1 MSGSARVARR
11 ISPYGRIEFLEGERG
26 CERVICKVLP
36 DGDVEYYEGEKD
48 SERLVRIVYPSGEV
62 VHYTGD
68 KGYEHVSGSSG
79 MVEEIESDD
88 DYSGMLHINIP
99 SLIEAV
105 KRFTSDDKHDQLNE
119 LADRY
124 TSKQV
129 GKQQMQFE
137 LRVVAGRDALRQGL
151 LALVPNIDALQ
162 QARDV
167 TRQRTSDVSTRA
179 ARIRI
184 KLGGVRT
191 LSRAAKQS
199 GGSRGASESSSTCP
213 PSAPA

>member
-1 MSGSARVARR
+1 M
-11 ISPYGRIEFLEGERG
+11 
-26 CERVICKVLP
+26 
-36 DGDVEYYEGEKD
+36 
-48 SERLVRIVYPSGEV
+48 RIVYPSGEV

-68 KGYEHVSGSSG
+68 KGYEHISGSSVWWRNG
-79 MVEEIESDD
+79 GGSDD
-88 DYSGMLHINIP
+88 EDDDDEDDDDDERRGMLHINVP
-99 SLIEAV
+99 SLIDAV
-105 KRFTSDDKHDQLNE
+105 KRFTSDDKHRTLNE
-119 LADRY
+119 MADRY
-124 TSKQV
+124 TSNQL
-129 GKQQMQFE
+129 GKQQLQFE

-179 ARIRI
+179 ARICI

-191 LSRAAKQS
+191 LSRAGKQS
-199 GGSRGASESSSTCP
+199 GGSRGASERPSTCP